1 MKISQSRP
9 WHYFTR
15 FGITSTTNT
24 HNKHTVIIL
33 NFSEC
38 VGSSSSFR
46 YIPFSTKYPELI
58 IPSEKVCLPRI
69 TCQNNQRSVQ
79 ISARNQ
85 DRWAREKRSES
96 CLGHILDNRIK
107 TPFCWELEI
116 NLTDA
121 ARGGWVPSDSVRLK
135 CFQSVSILTTFSVS
149 CALHFQDICHHFYS
163 QTFSSHIATQKVRII
178 EKLASL

>member
-1 MKISQSRP
+1 MLVHRPPSATSPSRP
-9 WHYFTR
+9 
-15 FGITSTTNT
+15 STPSWSSP
-24 HNKHTVIIL
+24 VRR
-33 NFSEC
+33 SASR
-38 VGSSSSFR
+38 GSLVRTIRDQWGSQQE
-46 YIPFSTKYPELI
+46 IKTGEQGK
-58 IPSEKVCLPRI
+58 
-69 TCQNNQRSVQ
+69 
-79 ISARNQ
+79 
-85 DRWAREKRSES
+85 KRSES

-116 NLTDA
+116 NLTDT

-163 QTFSSHIATQKVRII
+163 PTFSSHIATQKVRII